1 MRKARCIVF
10 VLLFCL
16 LLQLTGCAAAQKPLR
31 VTLVLKTVTE
41 VAEFWGKGG
50 GGIRRRAEG
59 PDLAARDRY

>member
-41 VAEFWGKGG
+41 VAEFWGTLLSGV
-50 GGIRRRAEG
+50 E
-59 PDLAARDRY
+59 